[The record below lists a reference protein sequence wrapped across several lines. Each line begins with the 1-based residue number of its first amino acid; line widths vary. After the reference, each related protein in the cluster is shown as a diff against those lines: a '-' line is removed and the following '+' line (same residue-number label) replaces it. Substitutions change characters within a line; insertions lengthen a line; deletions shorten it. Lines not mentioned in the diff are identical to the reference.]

1 MIQHAMVFLSL
12 ATVTTLLYLAAA
24 IALGARLLLQED
36 RSPARS
42 TALALGAA
50 AVGAHVVVVAET
62 TWLEDGVNLGFFS
75 ALSLVSWI
83 TSTGLVIASL
93 RQRVEHLGILLWPL
107 SAMAVALTPFAPPE
121 ATLSR
126 DPALGVH
133 IVLSMLAYST
143 LLAAVLQALI
153 LALLDHR
160 LRTRRATGFVRQ
172 LPALRTMEKQLF
184 WLITVGFIALTVS
197 LGSGFLFFMDRLLDG
212 AMIHKTSLS
221 IASWIAFATLLA
233 GHAIWGWRGQT
244 AIRWTLVGFLALMLG
259 YFGSKFVLEL
269 ILQRR

>member
-1 MIQHAMVFLSL
+1 MAITTLTVVTALFYVA
-12 ATVTTLLYLAAA
+12 ATVAQ
-24 IALGARLLLQED
+24 GARLMLHEE

-42 TALALGAA
+42 TALALAAA
-50 AVGAHVVVVAET
+50 AVAAHAVVVVDT
-62 TWLEDGVNLGFFS
+62 TWVAGGINLGFFS

-83 TSTGLVIASL
+83 TSTGLVVISFL
-93 RQRVEHLGILLWPL
+93 QRVEHLGILLWPL
-107 SAMAVALTPFAPPE
+107 SAMAVALSPLATPD

-153 LALLDHR
+153 LAVLDHR
-160 LRTRRATGFVRQ
+160 LRNRRATGFVRQ
-172 LPALRTMEKQLF
+172 LPALRTVEKQLF
-184 WLITVGFIALTVS
+184 WLITVGFVALTVA
-197 LGSGFLFFMDRLLDG
+197 LGSGFLFFMDSLLAG
-212 AMIHKTSLS
+212 SMIHKTSLS
-221 IASWIAFATLLA
+221 IASWLAFATLLL

-269 ILQRR
+269 ILQRQ